1 MYQKLLTSS
10 IKSAIL
16 LVAKVT
22 KVRINTKSIERVNKM
37 CIYGYCRISRKSQN
51 IERQVR
57 NIEAAYPS
65 AHIVKE
71 AFTGTKI
78 EGRKELDKLLKV
90 LKGGDTVIFDSASRM
105 SRNAE
110 EAINLYEELFS
121 KNINLVFLKEPHIN
135 TDTYKRALENQI
147 EVNLNTGNAATD
159 NFIQGII
166 EALNKYTIELAKEQI
181 KLVFDQAQKEVE
193 DLHQRTAEGL
203 ITAKLNGKRI
213 GQPKGAKLTT
223 KKSIVAK
230 DVIRKYSIDF
240 GGSLE
245 DEDVMRLADVSRNSY
260 YKYKREIREEIAG
273 V

>member
-1 MYQKLLTSS
+1 
-10 IKSAIL
+10 
-16 LVAKVT
+16 
-22 KVRINTKSIERVNKM
+22 M

-57 NIEAAYPS
+57 NIFEAYPT

-90 LKGGDTVIFDSASRM
+90 LKSGDTVIFDSASRM

-110 EAINLYEELFS
+110 EAIKLYEELFS
-121 KNINLVFLKEPHIN
+121 KDINLVFLKEPHIN
-135 TDTYKRALENQI
+135 TDTYKKALENQI
-147 EVNLNTGNAATD
+147 EVNLNTGNEATD

-181 KLVFDQAQKEVE
+181 KLVFDQAQKEVD
-193 DLHQRTAEGL
+193 DLHKRTAEGL
-203 ITAKLNGKRI
+203 VTAKLNGKQI
-213 GQPKGAKLTT
+213 GQPKGSKLTT
-223 KKSIVAK
+223 KKSIAAK
-230 DVIRKYSIDF
+230 EIIKKYSNDF
-240 GGSLE
+240 DGSLE
-245 DEDVMRLADVSRNSY
+245 DADVIKLAEISRNSY
-260 YKYKREIREEIAG
+260 YKYKRELREEIAG